1 MLSILI
7 ANSKGGSGKSTLAT
21 NLAGALALA
30 GHKVLLADADR
41 QRSSMAW
48 AARRPATA
56 RPIIVADWVKSRGAV
71 PRDVTRLIIDGP
83 AGLRKGDVEELIAS
97 ADLVVMPVLPSTFD
111 QEASRAFLAKLD
123 ELKPIRK
130 NRKGIAIVGNRM
142 RDRTR
147 AAGRLDRFLSGL
159 GHTVIARLRD
169 SQAYGEAAESGLS
182 IFDLKGVRTRTLHED
197 WQPLMDYIEQGI
209 L

>member
-7 ANSKGGSGKSTLAT
+7 ANSKGGCGKSTLAT

-41 QRSSMAW
+41 QRSSLAW

-56 RPIIVADWVKSRGAV
+56 RQIEVVDWVKSPSAV
-71 PRDVTRLIIDGP
+71 PRDVTRLVIDGP

-130 NRKGIAIVGNRM
+130 NRKGVAIVGNRM
-142 RDRTR
+142 RDRTN

-169 SQAYGEAAESGLS
+169 SQAYGEAAEAGLS
-182 IFDLKGVRTRTLHED
+182 IFDLKGSRTKLLRED